1 MGRDM
6 WDQYLRQGGMLL
18 KHFLRPGGARPPTWR
33 SLQRQRGNTEGGG
46 GGGGLHI
53 TMQYI
58 WRSEREREREKGERG
73 REGETEKER
82 ICQFYPPQPSM
93 VQRTHSIKN
102 TLCYILATRIEYVCF
117 RSYSEVPKN
126 SPSRKVSYRICQKK
140 KLKHQCPSI
149 QYQLHKATIY

>member
-58 WRSEREREREKGERG
+58 WRSERERERERERRKRERG
-73 REGETEKER
+73 GDREGENLPILPTSAFYGIENTFYKE
-82 ICQFYPPQPSM
+82 
-93 VQRTHSIKN
+93 HSLLHFGN
-102 TLCYILATRIEYVCF
+102 EDRVCLLPVVLGGAEEF
-117 RSYSEVPKN
+117 AFKKGLIQNLPKKETQTSVP
-126 SPSRKVSYRICQKK
+126 
-140 KLKHQCPSI
+140 
-149 QYQLHKATIY
+149 